1 MLRMPAC
8 IHLATGILVRDGR
21 LLMVASH
28 YPNQALPL
36 WNLPGGRQLPGELLE
51 ETVAREVFEETGL
64 RVEVRE
70 LAYVSE
76 SYDGDVH
83 FISIAFRVEPAPSEV
98 EGRAEEE
105 GVLLRVTS
113 RGTTLWA
120 WTGWRSSAC
129 ASMSALRSYAS
140 RSWRISRE
148 RCRGIM
154 RLFTMR
160 ELRSSGRWILR
171 EPRGPTIVLQRV
183 NDHVDRLTLH
193 RGPAGQRPFVFE
205 AVVT

>member
-1 MLRMPAC
+1 
-8 IHLATGILVRDGR
+8 
-21 LLMVASH
+21 MVASH

-98 EGRAEEE
+98 EEPALSEDEGRVPAGDIKGDHVV
-105 GVLLRVTS
+105 GVEWVAVERV
-113 RGTTLWA
+113 
-120 WTGWRSSAC
+120 
-129 ASMSALRSYAS
+129 
-140 RSWRISRE
+140 RE
-148 RCRGIM
+148 HVGVAVV
-154 RLFTMR
+154 
-160 ELRSSGRWILR
+160 R
-171 EPRGPTIVLQRV
+171 EPLVAYLAGALPRHYAAVHDAGITIEWPP
-183 NDHVDRLTLH
+183 DSS
-193 RGPAGQRPFVFE
+193 
-205 AVVT
+205 